1 MKIAIVG
8 AGFTGLSAA
17 FELLEKGH
25 EVVIF
30 EKDSNPGGL
39 AIGFK
44 EKVWHWSLEKHYHH
58 WFSNDDK
65 VINLAKKINYEIL
78 KKRPKTSIYVEG
90 KIYQLDSPLHVL
102 SFPRLPLTDR
112 VRMAAVLGFLKLDPF
127 WKPLEKLK
135 AEDFL
140 LKTMRKNAYK

>member
-17 FELLEKGH
+17 FELSKKGH

-44 EKVWHWSLEKHYHH
+44 EKPWNWSLEKHYHH
-58 WFSNDDK
+58 WFSNDYE
-65 VINLAKKINYEIL
+65 VINLAK
-78 KKRPKTSIYVEG
+78 
-90 KIYQLDSPLHVL
+90 
-102 SFPRLPLTDR
+102 
-112 VRMAAVLGFLKLDPF
+112 
-127 WKPLEKLK
+127 
-135 AEDFL
+135 
-140 LKTMRKNAYK
+140 